1 MSDLMQCDR
10 CQHLFN
16 YLEAITRYGD
26 RGQVTIETRIC
37 SDCGRECGLTVTGGE
52 DYPDEVLADEAREKD
67 QRAETMRTPGNI
79 DYSDEVSIAEPGED
93 PAPENF

>member
-16 YLEAITRYGD
+16 YLEAIIRHGD
-26 RGQVTIETRIC
+26 RGQITMETRVC

-52 DYPDEVLADEAREKD
+52 DYPDEISVDEAREHD
-67 QRAETMRTPGNI
+67 QRVEAKRSGR
-79 DYSDEVSIAEPGED
+79 
-93 PAPENF
+93 